1 MGYDP
6 VTGTVAVDVE
16 GPADSWGRPGG
27 YKDAIPESM
36 TPAARELGH
45 VDHAARDPHGP
56 AAVDEEEEKGK

>member
-56 AAVDEEEEKGK
+56 AAVDEEDEKGK